1 MMNHSFPPCRLLI
14 DAPASGAWNMA
25 VDETLMEWSAAT
37 GGCCLRFYRWHE
49 PTLSLGYFQ
58 VYEDRNRHPA
68 SLDCPAVRRASGGG
82 AILHDVELTYS
93 LVVPRSHR
101 LAQGRLALYE
111 AVHAT
116 LIEVLAKWGVK
127 ASLCGGEDRKTTGQQ
142 PFLCFQRRA
151 PGDVLVG
158 PTKIAGSAQR
168 RSAGAVLQHGSVLLA
183 RSAAAPELEGLKE
196 AQETPIEGDRLVRLW
211 LESLGGRL
219 GLAWQDQPL
228 GEPEIRR
235 AAELMEGKFGAN
247 SWTIDRGR

>member
-1 MMNHSFPPCRLLI
+1 
-14 DAPASGAWNMA
+14 MA
-25 VDETLMEWSAAT
+25 VDEALMEWSGAT
-37 GGCCLRFYRWHE
+37 GGCCLRFYRWQE

-58 VYEDRNRHPA
+58 VYEDRNRHAA
-68 SLDCPAVRRASGGG
+68 SLDCPAVRRVSGGG
-82 AILHDVELTYS
+82 AILHDVEVTYS
-93 LVVPRSHR
+93 FVVPRSHR

-116 LIEVLAKWGVK
+116 LVEALSQWGVK

-158 PTKIAGSAQR
+158 RTKIAGSAQR

-183 RSAAAPELEGLKE
+183 RSAAAPELEGLE
-196 AQETPIEGDRLVRLW
+196 EVQETSIECDRLVHLW
-211 LESLGGRL
+211 LENLGERL
-219 GLAWQDQPL
+219 GLAWQDERL
-228 GEPEIRR
+228 GEPELRR
-235 AAELMEGKFGAN
+235 VAELMERKFGAN